1 MSASLLELIEAY
13 ADACIAVSG
22 KDGDN
27 VARTL
32 SAVKDRLGAIER
44 AADAFGFGFGVN
56 ETVGDLLYG
65 ED

>member
-13 ADACIAVSG
+13 ADACITVGG
-22 KDGDN
+22 KDGNN
-27 VARTL
+27 VARAL

-44 AADAFGFGFGVN
+44 AADAFGFGVD
-56 ETVGDLLYG
+56 EKISDLLYG

>member
-13 ADACIAVSG
+13 ADACITVSG
-22 KDGDN
+22 KDGNN
-27 VARTL
+27 VARAL
-32 SAVKDRLGAIER
+32 SAVKDRLGAIGE
-44 AADAFGFGFGVN
+44 AVHSVHGVD